1 MSGASGNLGSAIAY
15 RLARAGARTIVHYH
29 RNHDAAERVA
39 TQIRQDGGDARLC
52 QADLSDPAAVTGLFA
67 DLATAEWSPD
77 IVVNNAARQP
87 VNMLADTDIDQWRE
101 VIAANL
107 DAAFMVM
114 QQAIVFMRARKTG
127 CIVNIASIE
136 AVDPAP
142 GHAHYS
148 VSKSGL
154 LMLTKAAAAEYG
166 ADGIRV
172 NSVSPG
178 LLFRDGI
185 ETQWPAG
192 VTRWC
197 AKAPLQ
203 RLGEVDDVAAA
214 VLFLVSPAAKWI
226 TGANLVVDGGMSTV
240 TRW

>member
-1 MSGASGNLGSAIAY
+1 
-15 RLARAGARTIVHYH
+15 
-29 RNHDAAERVA
+29 
-39 TQIRQDGGDARLC
+39 
-52 QADLSDPAAVTGLFA
+52 
-67 DLATAEWSPD
+67 
-77 IVVNNAARQP
+77 
-87 VNMLADTDIDQWRE
+87 
-101 VIAANL
+101 
-107 DAAFMVM
+107 
-114 QQAIVFMRARKTG
+114 MRARKSG

-136 AVDPAP
+136 GSDPAP

-154 LMLTKAAAAEYG
+154 LMLSKAAAAEYG

-185 ETQWPAG
+185 ETDWPAG
-192 VTRWC
+192 VTRWR
-197 AKAPLQ
+197 AKAPL
-203 RLGEVDDVAAA
+203 RELGEPDDVAAA